1 MFFKKIPLLL
11 LFLSITVFAK
21 AQPQQ
26 QQLDSV
32 LTLQQCVDIA
42 IKNNLDVKKSETQMA
57 RDRVYWNQA
66 RENLLPN
73 LNGQAGYSITYGR
86 GTNNSGVTVSA
97 PESKSANFSL
107 NSNLLLS
114 NGLNA
119 INSIR
124 QYSLAYQAGKMDFQE
139 VKNETTLNIIALYFA
154 VLNTEDQLSQ
164 AKLQFDASKV
174 NLDRETTLN
183 NAGNVAPAEYYNIK
197 GAHGTDQINIYNVQ
211 TAVLTAKI
219 NLLEAM
225 NVAFKKDVRLE
236 RLQANNSPAAY
247 IATAGEIY
255 SSALNSLALVKA
267 ADLRVK
273 SAEKAV
279 SAAKGKYYP
288 TLSLGYGTSTGY
300 SNLPSGTNGNE
311 PPASFSSQFKDNRLY
326 GPSLN
331 LSVPILNYFQTRNNV
346 KLAKL
351 DLIDAQNSNTTTQVQ
366 LKQQIDQAHANMTN
380 AYDRLQVLNQQ
391 VETYQASYDATKV
404 KFDAGVITSDLFI
417 IAKNNLDAA
426 NVNLINARYDY
437 LIRTKILDYYQGK
450 LAF

>member
-11 LFLSITVFAK
+11 LFLSIAVFAK

-32 LTLQQCVDIA
+32 LTLQQCISLS
-42 IKNNLDVKKSETQMA
+42 ITNNLSVKKSETQME

-73 LNGQAGYSITYGR
+73 LNGSAGYNITYGR
-86 GTNNSGVTVSA
+86 GTNTSGVIVSA
-97 PESKSANFSL
+97 SQSKAAQFSL
-107 NSNLLLS
+107 NSSLLLS

-119 INSIR
+119 INTIK
-124 QYSLAYQAGKMDFQE
+124 QNSLAYQAGKMDFQE

-154 VLNTEDQLSQ
+154 VLNSEDQLSQ
-164 AKLQFDASKV
+164 AKLQFEASKV

-183 NAGNVAPAEYYNIK
+183 DAGNVAPAEYYNIK
-197 GAHGTDQINIYNVQ
+197 GAHSTDQINIYNAQ

-225 NVAFKKDVRLE
+225 NVPYKKEVRLE
-236 RLQANNSPAAY
+236 RLQADKSPAVY
-247 IATAGEIY
+247 NATPDDIY
-255 SSALNSLALVKA
+255 SSALSSLALVKA
-267 ADLRVK
+267 ADFRVK
-273 SAEKAV
+273 AAEKEV

-288 TLSLGYGTSTGY
+288 TLSLGYGTSTQY
-300 SNLPSGTNGNE
+300 SNLPNGTA

-351 DLIDAQNSNTTTQVQ
+351 DLMDAQNNNTSTQVQ
-366 LKQQIDQAHANMTN
+366 LKQQIEQAHANMTN

>member
-11 LFLSITVFAK
+11 LFLSITALTK
-21 AQPQQ
+21 AQQQ
-26 QQLDSV
+26 TQVQDSV

-57 RDRVYWNQA
+57 RDRIAWQQA
-66 RENLLPN
+66 RANLLPN
-73 LNGQAGYSITYGR
+73 LNANSSYNISYGR
-86 GTNNSGVTVSA
+86 GTNTSGVTVSA
-97 PESKSANFSL
+97 AQTKFANFSL
-107 NSNLLLS
+107 NSNFLLF

-119 INSIR
+119 INSIK
-124 QYSLAYQAGKMDFQE
+124 QNSLAYQAGKMDFQQ
-139 VKNETTLNIIALYFA
+139 VKDETTLNIIALYFS
-154 VLNTEDQLSQ
+154 VLNTEDQLTQ
-164 AKLQFDASKV
+164 ANLQFEATKV
-174 NLDRETTLN
+174 NLERETTLN
-183 NAGNVAPAEYYNIK
+183 NAGSVAPAEYYNIK
-197 GAHGTDQINIYNVQ
+197 GAHSTDQINVYNAQ

-225 NVAFKKDVRLE
+225 NVPFKKDVKLQ
-236 RLQANNSPAAY
+236 RLQAGQSPAIY
-247 IATAGEIY
+247 TQQSDEIY
-255 SSALNSLALVKA
+255 SSALNSLAMVKA

-273 SAEKAV
+273 AAEKEV
-279 SAAKGKYYP
+279 LAAKGKYYP
-288 TLSLGYGTSTGY
+288 TLSFGYGYNTQY
-300 SNLPSGTNGNE
+300 SNSFNGNT
-311 PPASFSSQFKDNRLY
+311 PPASFSSQFRDNKSY

-351 DLIDAQNSNTTTQVQ
+351 DLIDAKDNNNFTQVQ

-380 AYDRLQVLNQQ
+380 AYDRLQELNQQ
-391 VETYQASYDATKV
+391 VATYQAAYDATKV

-417 IAKNNLDAA
+417 LAKNNLDAA
-426 NVNLINARYDY
+426 NTNLINARYDY